1 MGLYLDD
8 YDRDGIEDNSLENVD
23 LYADES
29 EFFDFE
35 SYEDKERYE
44 VDESAPFD
52 DVGETRLD
60 DERSEDESDEG
71 RATRAVDG
79 LPTEEELADDP
90 IRVYLTQMGNIS
102 MLSCEQER
110 FIANEIEV
118 ARRRFRFAAL
128 SFDSVLREIVV
139 ILEKIE
145 SGRARLDRTVEVSV
159 SAVELK
165 KRIAAILPLAITTLR
180 GILRKNRDDFLE
192 ISSRKLDAVRKKKLR
207 RDIALRKRRAARLL
221 VELRL
226 RAQVYQS
233 VLDQK
238 LARYAALFE
247 KLQRARE
254 LRKRLQDAGE
264 LYPSYNAARAAL
276 GGGRFFWK
284 ARYEVKP
291 STEVAYRELSLGSSS
306 INYAEAN
313 RVPDASRWARLR
325 AEFFSMRREL
335 RRERRF
341 SNESLASLAR
351 RIKRTEELREQF
363 KTAKRVFSLGNLRL
377 VVSIAKK
384 YRNRGIEFP
393 DLIQE
398 GNTGL
403 MHAVDKFEY
412 RLGYKFSTYATWWIR
427 QAISKAISDQRRTI
441 RVPNR
446 VLDAVKTISQST
458 REHACNGIVPPTIF
472 EISGFTG
479 LSPADIKLAQQATR
493 PLLSLDRPIDGYDD
507 AFFGDFLEDDKGG
520 DPLDQ
525 MHRNALR
532 ERLEEALSALTFR
545 EREIIRLRYGLADG
559 YGYTLEDV
567 GAIFVVTRERVRQ
580 LEARAVRKL
589 QNPTRRRQLECFLEE
604 SGDEKKDRG
613 RRRRCDRKRG
623 AGKRDDKAS
632 DVSSGEET
640 PETSATATKGF
651 VRVGVETSAGVQA
664 FARSKSAVSVNAR
677 V

>member
-8 YDRDGIEDNSLENVD
+8 YDRDGAEEHSLENVD

-29 EFFDFE
+29 EYYDFE
-35 SYEDKERYE
+35 SYEEKERYE
-44 VDESAPFD
+44 A
-52 DVGETRLD
+52 GETASFD
-60 DERSEDESDEG
+60 GCDESDDA
-71 RATRAVDG
+71 RASRCADDISS
-79 LPTEEELADDP
+79 EEDLADDP
-90 IRVYLTQMGNIS
+90 IRVYLAQMGSID

-118 ARRRFRFAAL
+118 ARRRFRLAAL
-128 SFDSVLREIVV
+128 SFDSVLRDVV
-139 ILEKIE
+139 AILEKIAT
-145 SGRARLDRTVEVSV
+145 GRARLDRTVEVSV
-159 SAVELK
+159 SNVKMK
-165 KRIAAILPLAITTLR
+165 KRIAAILPVAIATLR

-192 ISSRKLDAVRKKKLR
+192 ISSGKLDKERKKKLR
-207 RDIALRKRRAARLL
+207 RDIAIRKRHAARIL

-226 RAQVYQS
+226 RAQVYQG

-238 LARYAALFE
+238 LKRYAALFE
-247 KLQRARE
+247 ILQRARE
-254 LRKRLQDAGE
+254 LRRRLQDAGE
-264 LYPSYNAARAAL
+264 LHPSYNAARAAL

-284 ARYEVKP
+284 ARYEPRP
-291 STEVAYRELSLGSSS
+291 STDVAYRELSLLSSS
-306 INYAEAN
+306 VGYTEAN
-313 RVPDASRWARLR
+313 RVSDDSRWARLR

-335 RRERRF
+335 RRERRR
-341 SNESLASLAR
+341 SNESLAALAW
-351 RIKRTEELREQF
+351 RIERTEVLRDRF

-384 YRNRGIEFP
+384 YRNRGIEFQ

-446 VLDAVKTISQST
+446 VLDAVKTISKT
-458 REHACNGIVPPTIF
+458 EHNDADGASPSVC
-472 EISGFTG
+472 ELARRTG

-507 AFFGDFLEDDKGG
+507 TFFGDFLEDDKGD
-520 DPLDQ
+520 DPLDLI
-525 MHRNALR
+525 HRSALR
-532 ERLEEALSALTFR
+532 ERLEEALLALSFR

-567 GAIFVVTRERVRQ
+567 GAIFGVTRERARQ

-589 QNPTRRRQLECFLEE
+589 QNPTRSRQLACFLEE
-604 SGDEKKDRG
+604 SGDDSRDRNARRG
-613 RRRRCDRKRG
+613 DRRRP
-623 AGKRDDKAS
+623 ATKRDAKA
-632 DVSSGEET
+632 
-640 PETSATATKGF
+640 P
-651 VRVGVETSAGVQA
+651 SAGE
-664 FARSKSAVSVNAR
+664 NAS
-677 V
+677 

>member
-1 MGLYLDD
+1 
-8 YDRDGIEDNSLENVD
+8 
-23 LYADES
+23 
-29 EFFDFE
+29 
-35 SYEDKERYE
+35 
-44 VDESAPFD
+44 
-52 DVGETRLD
+52 
-60 DERSEDESDEG
+60 
-71 RATRAVDG
+71 
-79 LPTEEELADDP
+79 
-90 IRVYLTQMGNIS
+90 

-118 ARRRFRFAAL
+118 ARRRFRLAAL
-128 SFDSVLREIVV
+128 SFDSVLRDVV
-139 ILEKIE
+139 AILEKIAT
-145 SGRARLDRTVEVSV
+145 GRARLDRTVEVSV
-159 SAVELK
+159 SNVKLK
-165 KRIAAILPLAITTLR
+165 KRIAAVLPVAIATLR

-192 ISSRKLDAVRKKKLR
+192 ISSGKLDKARKRKLR
-207 RDIALRKRRAARLL
+207 RDIATRKRHAARIL

-238 LARYAALFE
+238 LKRYEALFE
-247 KLQRARE
+247 ILQRARE
-254 LRKRLQDAGE
+254 LRRRLQDAGE
-264 LYPSYNAARAAL
+264 LYPTYNAARAAL

-284 ARYEVKP
+284 ARYEP
-291 STEVAYRELSLGSSS
+291 RSAADVAYRELSLFSYSVG
-306 INYAEAN
+306 YTEAN
-313 RVPDASRWARLR
+313 RAPDDSRWARLR

-335 RRERRF
+335 RRERRR
-341 SNESLASLAR
+341 SNESLAALAR
-351 RIKRTEELREQF
+351 RIKRTEELRDRF

-446 VLDAVKTISQST
+446 VLDAVKTIHKSA
-458 REHACNGIVPPTIF
+458 REHSGNGGASPSVF
-472 EISGFTG
+472 ELAGFTG

-507 AFFGDFLEDDKGG
+507 TFFGDFLEDDKGD
-520 DPLDQ
+520 DPLDLI
-525 MHRNALR
+525 HRSALR
-532 ERLEEALSALTFR
+532 ERLEEALLALSFR

-567 GAIFVVTRERVRQ
+567 GAIFGVTRERVRQ

-589 QNPTRRRQLECFLEE
+589 QNPTRSRQLACFLEE
-604 SGDEKKDRG
+604 SGDESRDRNA
-613 RRRRCDRKRG
+613 RRCDRRR
-623 AGKRDDKAS
+623 AATKRDSKAP
-632 DVSSGEET
+632 SGGE
-640 PETSATATKGF
+640 
-651 VRVGVETSAGVQA
+651 
-664 FARSKSAVSVNAR
+664 NAS
-677 V
+677 

>member
-8 YDRDGIEDNSLENVD
+8 YDRDGAEDHSLENVD

-29 EFFDFE
+29 DFFDFE
-35 SYEDKERYE
+35 SYEEKESYA
-44 VDESAPFD
+44 VDEIASFD
-52 DVGETRLD
+52 DC
-60 DERSEDESDEG
+60 DESRADEESDDA
-71 RATRAVDG
+71 RTTRCADDIQ
-79 LPTEEELADDP
+79 PEEELADDP
-90 IRVYLTQMGNIS
+90 IRVYLAQMGSID

-118 ARRRFRFAAL
+118 ARRRFRLAAL
-128 SFDSVLREIVV
+128 SFDSVLRDIVA

-145 SGRARLDRTVEVSV
+145 AGRARLDRTVEVSV
-159 SAVELK
+159 SNVKMK
-165 KRIAAILPLAITTLR
+165 KRIAVILPVAIATLR

-192 ISSRKLDAVRKKKLR
+192 ISSGKLDQARKRKLR
-207 RDIALRKRRAARLL
+207 RDIATRKRHAARIL

-226 RAQVYQS
+226 RAQVYQG

-238 LARYAALFE
+238 LKRYAALFE
-247 KLQRARE
+247 MLQRARE
-254 LRKRLQDAGE
+254 LRRRLQDAGE
-264 LYPSYNAARAAL
+264 LHPSYNAARVAL

-284 ARYEVKP
+284 AQYEGR
-291 STEVAYRELSLGSSS
+291 SSARVAYCELSLGSSGVG
-306 INYAEAN
+306 YAEAN
-313 RVPDASRWARLR
+313 RVPDESRWARLR

-335 RRERRF
+335 RRERRR
-341 SNESLASLAR
+341 SNESLAALAR
-351 RIKRTEELREQF
+351 RIERTEKLRERF

-446 VLDAVKTISQST
+446 VLDAVKTIRKSA
-458 REHACNGIVPPTIF
+458 REHSGTGGASPSVF
-472 EISGFTG
+472 EIAGFTG
-479 LSPADIKLAQQATR
+479 LSPTDIKLAQQATR

-507 AFFGDFLEDDKGG
+507 AFFGDFLEDEKGN
-520 DPLDQ
+520 DPLDLI
-525 MHRNALR
+525 HRSALR
-532 ERLEEALSALTFR
+532 ERLEEALLALSFR

-567 GAIFVVTRERVRQ
+567 GAIFGVTRERVRQ

-589 QNPTRRRQLECFLEE
+589 QNPTRSRQLACFLEE
-604 SGDEKKDRG
+604 SGNDARDRCARRG
-613 RRRRCDRKRG
+613 DRRR
-623 AGKRDDKAS
+623 ATTKRDVKAQN
-632 DVSSGEET
+632 EKET
-640 PETSATATKGF
+640 ASQTTKGF
-651 VRVGVETSAGVQA
+651 LRVGVESSSSG
-664 FARSKSAVSVNAR
+664 ARPRAV
-677 V
+677 